1 MLINGDGIVLD
12 AKALAC
18 SGLHNNPF
26 GSLISCFLHLTMLLA
41 GFVKGTAHTHSL
53 SLSYSLSYSMF
64 SLSFERNSLWLCL
77 IVLPTARESSSS
89 PSSAFHWQLWHVD
102 LKALISLQDRGDA
115 HFGIEWLHDRMHQF
129 SFEYLLQKPTAF
141 LPSS

>member
-41 GFVKGTAHTHSL
+41 GFVKGTAHTLSL

-64 SLSFERNSLWLCL
+64 RLSFERNCLWLCL
-77 IVLPTARESSSS
+77 IVLPTAR
-89 PSSAFHWQLWHVD
+89 
-102 LKALISLQDRGDA
+102 
-115 HFGIEWLHDRMHQF
+115 
-129 SFEYLLQKPTAF
+129 
-141 LPSS
+141 